1 MFCNLSEYKVWKI
14 RYAFAAYQ
22 KCAKSH
28 AFLAQKNVFNFIWKT
43 FNICN
48 RYEFYDIP
56 KKLAG

>member
-28 AFLAQKNVFNFIWKT
+28 AFLAQKNVFNFIW
-43 FNICN
+43 
-48 RYEFYDIP
+48 
-56 KKLAG
+56 